1 VNVIEHAGR
10 WNHNIYYQ
18 DVLLHAVPANS
29 RSALDVGC
37 GEGTLT
43 RELARR
49 VPTVVGIDVDRPSID
64 EARRQVGAAG
74 VEYLLG
80 DFLSYPFE
88 PESFDFIASVA
99 TLHHMDATKAL
110 TRMRAL
116 LSPGGA
122 MAVLG
127 LARRWRSPKAG
138 QLRCST
144 VSGCAWSRCGS
155 STPMSS
161 CRC

>member
-1 VNVIEHAGR
+1 LRISQRDTSGSGAKIVNVIEHAGR

-99 TLHHMDATKAL
+99 TLCTTW
-110 TRMRAL
+110 TR
-116 LSPGGA
+116 
-122 MAVLG
+122 
-127 LARRWRSPKAG
+127 RRPSR
-138 QLRCST
+138 
-144 VSGCAWSRCGS
+144 GCGHY
-155 STPMSS
+155 
-161 CRC
+161 